1 MNKYVQ
7 SPDSQFSGSLAP
19 PVHTGIPDSQWERHV
34 QKQTSPGTEGDMATG
49 RTGSFQHSLENE
61 IRNHS
66 LERCEN
72 PSDHSNGRRKAL
84 GRVYTAPV
92 YRGKDN
98 KPSLGVITRQPPGDM
113 HSPQPAWQPE
123 GAVAAPTTGI
133 PQVSIPIHP
142 PPPLFFSLPLK
153 QSKKLTHLSSW
164 PDLVHSCW
172 LVRTGYGV

>member
-1 MNKYVQ
+1 MSKYVQ
-7 SPDSQFSGSLAP
+7 SPASQFSGSLVP

-34 QKQTSPGTEGDMATG
+34 QTQTSPGTEGDMATG
-49 RTGSFQHSLENE
+49 RSGSFQHSLEKE

-72 PSDHSNGRRKAL
+72 PSNHSNGRRKAL

-92 YRGKDN
+92 YRGKGN

-123 GAVAAPTTGI
+123 GAVAAP
-133 PQVSIPIHP
+133 HYRDP
-142 PPPLFFSLPLK
+142 PGKYSHSPPSLFFSLPLK
-153 QSKKLTHLSSW
+153 QSRKLAHLSSW